1 MNPAHRHR
9 LSRLREADH
18 TTPQTP
24 PVVREGETRVETDP
38 HRGGGEKEGTR
49 GAREEIRARS
59 ADGGGGGGGGGKRRG
74 ARTET
79 RRARTEGGR
88 AEADRGGGA
97 VLSQYNCNS

>member
-9 LSRLREADH
+9 SSRLREADH

-38 HRGGGEKEGTR
+38 IGGGGEKEGTL

-59 ADGGGGGGGGGKRRG
+59 ADGGGGGGGGGKRK
-74 ARTET
+74 
-79 RRARTEGGR
+79 RARKR
-88 AEADRGGGA
+88 KR
-97 VLSQYNCNS
+97 N